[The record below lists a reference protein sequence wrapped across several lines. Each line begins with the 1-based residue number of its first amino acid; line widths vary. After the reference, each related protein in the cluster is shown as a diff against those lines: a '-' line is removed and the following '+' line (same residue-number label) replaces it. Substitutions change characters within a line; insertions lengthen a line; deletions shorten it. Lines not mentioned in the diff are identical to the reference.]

1 MTTRI
6 TLAILLTTWIV
17 LMIGEAAAY
26 LTARQILLVVWDD
39 SLMTRAALPLEE
51 HGSAREGVAL
61 SSGAAAGDSYE
72 IRDEHAGETIATT
85 RSEPATHKQQAS
97 AA

>member
-26 LTARQILLVVWDD
+26 LTARQILLVV
-39 SLMTRAALPLEE
+39 
-51 HGSAREGVAL
+51 
-61 SSGAAAGDSYE
+61 
-72 IRDEHAGETIATT
+72 
-85 RSEPATHKQQAS
+85 
-97 AA
+97 